1 MMLLKLDLYRF
12 NRRTLTDILSI
23 STSAKIMPPDT
34 SSMMTR
40 QLTIINGQMAVTT
53 DTNNYSTLLLQVL

>member
-53 DTNNYSTLLLQVL
+53 DTNNYSRLLLQVL